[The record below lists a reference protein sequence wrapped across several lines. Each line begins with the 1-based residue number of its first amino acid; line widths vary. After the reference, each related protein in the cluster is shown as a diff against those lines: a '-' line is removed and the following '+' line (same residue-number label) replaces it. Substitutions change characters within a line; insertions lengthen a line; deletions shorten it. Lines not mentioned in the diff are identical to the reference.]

1 MSLLE
6 KVESLFSNL
15 ITKGEVR
22 VINDENIYKI
32 ECKNNYL
39 TKIVKKLKEKED
51 LKFDQLIDIV
61 AIDYPNNTKR
71 FKVVY
76 IFLSVTFNYR
86 LSLSIDV
93 SENEHVDSL
102 TSIFSCANWY
112 EREIWDLFGI
122 TFNNH
127 PDLRRILT
135 DYGFNGFPLRKD
147 FPLSGNVE
155 VRYDLE
161 SKKVVYEPIKLAQS
175 FRTFDFES
183 PWGGDAE
190 KLNRNKSNE

>member
-32 ECKNNYL
+32 ECKNSYL